1 VAGGTELWLLLL
13 AALSLVAAIVIRR
26 MSRLI
31 ARTREL
37 EGFQGAAR
45 RLDAR
50 FTNTVEPLVIRLDEL
65 RRRAGDPAV
74 LAEMLPPAA
83 ETLRAAAAEARG
95 LKGPRWLR
103 AETDGLVRELE
114 RAIRATEMVD
124 HGLQAL
130 MTVRGERELEAQTS
144 LKRGA
149 LNLRHARGAFHEV
162 VVQITSATPADDA
175 ALAPRR
181 TTAGGQA
188 LPTYFVDGIDGDV
201 DGTFDPRM

>member
-1 VAGGTELWLLLL
+1 MTSGAELWLLLL
-13 AALSLVAAIVIRR
+13 AVLSFVAALVTRR
-26 MSRLI
+26 MSRLV

-50 FTNTVEPLVIRLDEL
+50 VINTIEPLVAELDGL

-74 LAEMLPPAA
+74 LAELLPTAG
-83 ETLRAAAAEARG
+83 ETLRAAVTEARG
-95 LKGPRWLR
+95 LHGPAWLR
-103 AETDGLVRELE
+103 AEADGLVRELE
-114 RAIRATEMVD
+114 RAIRAIEMVD

-149 LNLRHARGAFHEV
+149 LNLRHARGAFHELV
-162 VVQITSATPADDA
+162 VAITSASPSDESA
-175 ALAPRR
+175 AVPRR
-181 TTAGGQA
+181 PPAGGA
-188 LPTYFVDGIDGDV
+188 VVPTYLVDGIDGDV
-201 DGTFDPRM
+201 DGSSDPRM